1 MNISDCRT
9 HQILVI
15 TFVKAE
21 ILENL
26 KAMCL
31 PNGGWHLK
39 YIHVKPITR
48 KKNFLTKIKTKNVNL
63 RYSIR
68 NPCQMP
74 SFKICGS
81 KQK

>member
-1 MNISDCRT
+1 MNISDCRK

-39 YIHVKPITR
+39 YIHVMPITR
-48 KKNFLTKIKTKNVNL
+48 KNNFLTKIGTKNVNL
-63 RYSIR
+63 FYS
-68 NPCQMP
+68 
-74 SFKICGS
+74 
-81 KQK
+81 

>member
-9 HQILVI
+9 HQIT

-39 YIHVKPITR
+39 YKHVMLITR
-48 KKNFLTKIKTKNVNL
+48 KHNFLTKIGTKNVNL
-63 RYSIR
+63 FYS
-68 NPCQMP
+68 
-74 SFKICGS
+74 
-81 KQK
+81 